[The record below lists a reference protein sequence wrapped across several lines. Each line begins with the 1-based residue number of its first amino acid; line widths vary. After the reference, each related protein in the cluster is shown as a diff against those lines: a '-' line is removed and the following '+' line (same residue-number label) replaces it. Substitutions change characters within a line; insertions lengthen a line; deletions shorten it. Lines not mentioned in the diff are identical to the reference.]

1 MSSGGRDQTPKRG
14 HQGDVRP
21 SSKPGWRPR
30 AKSSATVESAPD
42 PDPDRL
48 AKIEERLDALVERDA
63 VTVSSPEQYWQ
74 DALKALAVT
83 EPRPADKQ
91 DLKAKMRELARGSG
105 FSMKGLYGTPPEQ
118 KKRLS
123 VEAAAIFAR
132 VHEVINRQLKQGTAA
147 NPRNLKPIIQSEIG
161 NSTYSNDILEL
172 FIAEL
177 RNRISGDEQLK
188 RKYRRRA
195 ELPDPTLPAN
205 AEVNRPT
212 QQLKLRVEPDIA
224 ELIDSAAEA
233 SGKTRS
239 EWMSDAAVEK
249 IRREQPDLL
258 NKIKPEDD
266 LKP

>member
-30 AKSSATVESAPD
+30 AKSSATVEST

-48 AKIEERLDALVERDA
+48 AKIEQRLDALVERDA

-74 DALKALAVT
+74 DALKALVIT

-118 KKRLS
+118 RKRLS
-123 VEAAAIFAR
+123 DEAAAIFSR
-132 VHEVINRQLKQGTAA
+132 VDEVINRQLKQGAA
-147 NPRNLKPIIQSEIG
+147 TNPRNLKSIIQSEIG
-161 NSTYSNDILEL
+161 NSTYSNDIVEL

-195 ELPDPTLPAN
+195 ELPDPTLPAD

-224 ELIDSAAEA
+224 ELIDSAAAA
-233 SGKTRS
+233 SGKSRS
-239 EWMSDAAVEK
+239 EWMTDAAIEK

-258 NKIKPEDD
+258 NKIRPEDD
-266 LKP
+266 PKP